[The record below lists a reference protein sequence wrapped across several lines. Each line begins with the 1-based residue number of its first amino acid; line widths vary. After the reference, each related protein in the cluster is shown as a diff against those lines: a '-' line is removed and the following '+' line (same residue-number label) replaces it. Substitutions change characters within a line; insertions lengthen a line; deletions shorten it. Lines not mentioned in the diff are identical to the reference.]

1 MTDFTNDMRKLR
13 ELERKRRKKM
23 TSKKITSEQALNTIK
38 NYLLKKLK
46 EDNSELGSLIIKENV
61 KVIEEKLKENEMSVA
76 EHLTLL
82 YDKNLALSLLQT
94 QRVEYDKLVEKIREF
109 ITTLTMYNAHQGVDF
124 GLLKELKEMIGY
136 EDDN

>member
-1 MTDFTNDMRKLR
+1 
-13 ELERKRRKKM
+13 M

-94 QRVEYDKLVEKIREF
+94 QRAEYDKLVEKIKEF

-124 GLLKELKEMIGY
+124 ELLKELKEMVGF
-136 EDDN
+136 EDE